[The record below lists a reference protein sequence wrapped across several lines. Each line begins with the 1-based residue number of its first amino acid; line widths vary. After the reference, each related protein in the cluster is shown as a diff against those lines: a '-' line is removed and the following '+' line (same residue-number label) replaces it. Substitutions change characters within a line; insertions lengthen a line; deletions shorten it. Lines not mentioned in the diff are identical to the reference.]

1 MGVPRLMIGVP
12 GETEHRNQH
21 QRAPCKVR
29 TGGNEPEGRS
39 VLPFWELMDIG
50 SRCTRGCV
58 NDRSAAFSRGG
69 QWDMDLRPYLPS
81 TDRVERAAG
90 VLNYQPFML
99 SDDVQTGVAY
109 SFVNGGDPRVSPPL
123 LFRRRDF
130 EDRWDAITD
139 ANARLRAM
147 PAAAADIERK
157 TFGEMRIVRPK
168 IQPVPLHGAA
178 ITTRDP
184 PHFEF
189 QNNPKYF

>member
-1 MGVPRLMIGVP
+1 MIGVP

-29 TGGNEPEGRS
+29 TGGNEPEVRS

-58 NDRSAAFSRGG
+58 HDRSAAFSRGG

-147 PAAAADIERK
+147 YDDLLDEVATLFPGGSLLDVACNNGYFPVGAELR
-157 TFGEMRIVRPK
+157 GMRGTGMD
-168 IQPVPLHGAA
+168 LGNHSGAVSRS
-178 ITTRDP
+178 T
-184 PHFEF
+184 
-189 QNNPKYF
+189 